1 MSDFHIALLLALALA
16 LALIYISADNIV
28 LRIQLHF
35 TRKTIEQL
43 KLQNDLNLDDLK

>member
-1 MSDFHIALLLALALA
+1 MSDFHIALLLA

-43 KLQNDLNLDDLK
+43 KLQNDVNFDDLK

>member
-16 LALIYISADNIV
+16 LIYISSDNIV
-28 LRIQLHF
+28 LRIQLHI

-43 KLQNDLNLDDLK
+43 KLQNDVNLDDLK

>member
-1 MSDFHIALLLALALA
+1 MSDFHIALLLALA

-28 LRIQLHF
+28 LRIQLYF